1 MAITAKEVN
10 ELRKK
15 TGSGLMDCKKAL
27 VASEGDMAGA
37 IDFLRKKGQKIAE
50 ARGGRDAS
58 EGAVIAM
65 TTEDGKTGVIVHVS
79 CETDFVSQNAEFVGF
94 AKSIAKIALDNKFA
108 TVEELLA
115 ADMNGVSV
123 QESIIAK
130 VGSIGENISIANYY
144 IINADNLVSYIHAG
158 NKIGVVVSVKDASNG
173 GFEEHVNFFKGV
185 AMHIAAMSPKI
196 LSYKEFDAEFI
207 AKETVAFAEQ
217 IKVEN
222 EERVRLGKHLKNVPQ
237 YVSKAQLTPAVMAEV
252 EAALKAELLAEG
264 KPEAILDRIV
274 PGKLERFVA
283 DNTLLDQ
290 DLCLLDQFFAL
301 DDKKTVDQAITDYN
315 VDLSIDSY
323 KRIQLG

>member
-1 MAITAKEVN
+1 MAVTAKEVN

-15 TGSGLMDCKKAL
+15 TGAGLMDCKKAL

-65 TTEDGKTGVIVHVS
+65 TSEDGKIGVIVHLS
-79 CETDFVSQNAEFVGF
+79 CETDFVSQNSEFVGF
-94 AKSIAKIALDNKFA
+94 AKEIATIALNNKFA
-108 TVEELLA
+108 TLEELLA
-115 ADMNGVSV
+115 VDMNGVSV
-123 QESIIAK
+123 QENITSKI
-130 VGSIGENISIANYY
+130 GSIGENISIANYY
-144 IINADNLVSYIHAG
+144 FIQANNLVSYIHAG
-158 NKIGVVVSVKDASNG
+158 NKIGVIVSVKDAANG
-173 GFEEHVNFFKGV
+173 DFSEHESFFKGV

-196 LSYKEFDAEFI
+196 LSYEEFDAEFI
-207 AKETVAFAEQ
+207 EKETVAFAEQ
-217 IKVEN
+217 IKKEN
-222 EERVRLGKHLKNVPQ
+222 EERVRLGKHLKNVPK
-237 YVSKAQLTPAVMAEV
+237 YVSKAQLTPEVMKEV
-252 EAALKAELLAEG
+252 ENAIKAELIAEG

-290 DLCLLDQFFAL
+290 EYCLLDQFFAL
-301 DDKKTVDQAITDYN
+301 DDKKTVGQAVSAYN
-315 VDLSIDSY
+315 KDLSIDSY